1 VKPVEAARLAD
12 TVARLQERL
21 HARQPALD
29 TDVLLQQLAAQLRNG
44 AAPSHLRWIR
54 VGIGPAVRLVM
65 VDEIDFL
72 RSDGKYTQVAWRS
85 DGKPVQGLISLPL
98 KDLVVQLDP
107 AHFAQVHR
115 SVVVNLRSISQVRRG
130 ENETADVHLKGRD
143 EVLPVSRSYLH
154 LFRQM

>member
-1 VKPVEAARLAD
+1 
-12 TVARLQERL
+12 
-21 HARQPALD
+21 
-29 TDVLLQQLAAQLRNG
+29 
-44 AAPSHLRWIR
+44 
-54 VGIGPAVRLVM
+54 M